1 MKKKCFHRVETLFL
15 VSVLF
20 IFSIALAGC
29 KAATIA
35 HNFKD
40 LISDGEYSEAKIFYL
55 DNIVEDGDTSTAV
68 NEYLSEYVSEALLK
82 YQNGEWDYTTS
93 VYRIENVSDY
103 PSISEQASSALKII
117 NEDHDSELA
126 YQDAK
131 LYYEAGE
138 YTSAIKCFDNVSPN
152 CRSYSEAMDF
162 KDQIVST
169 YRESILSSSSTLLE
183 QEEYLDAIDLVDE
196 ALSLLP
202 KDTDLSTQRTK
213 IIAAKQKHDTEYEKD
228 MLATAEAFA
237 SKNNFESAIRTLTE
251 AAAVLGDNRFEE
263 SISEYSKRLPKGID
277 ELKIIQKGAVDIIR
291 NSEDTFGNKY
301 EVAALFNHFDSEI
314 AYALINTDGYF
325 NNFSAVIAVYDRST
339 DTVVDRP
346 FEVYADGVL
355 VYKTTI
361 TPTTA
366 PINVDIEIDNCQQLR
381 INGAC
386 RVIAGNIKF
395 YNKLVD

>member
-1 MKKKCFHRVETLFL
+1 MKTKLTRCVR
-15 VSVLF
+15 VLF
-20 IFSIALAGC
+20 IAMVLVVFSIALAGC

-103 PSISEQASSALKII
+103 PAISEQASSALKII

-152 CRSYSEAMDF
+152 YRSYLEAMDF

-196 ALSLLP
+196 ALLLLP

-228 MLATAEAFA
+228 MRASADALA

-251 AAAVLGDNRFEE
+251 AAAVLGDNRFDE
-263 SISEYSKRLPKGID
+263 SIREYSKRLPKGID
-277 ELKIIQKGAVDIIR
+277 ELKIIQQGFVQIIK
-291 NSEDTFGNKY
+291 NSEDTFGNEY
-301 EVAALFNHFDSEI
+301 EI
-314 AYALINTDGYF
+314 AAFFNYFDLTYALINTSGYF
-325 NNFSAVIAVYDRST
+325 NNFSAVIAVDDRFDYSAA
-339 DTVVDRP
+339 DCP

-355 VYKTTI
+355 VYETTI

-366 PINVDIEIDNCQQLR
+366 PINVDIEINNCQQLK
-381 INGAC
+381 IGGAYD
-386 RVIAGNIKF
+386 VIAGNIKF